1 MRRPR
6 IGPAALPVLGL
17 AGLVLLSGCGTFLG
31 KSETDRPLPGKRV
44 SILAVDRGLSPD
56 RAIAEL
62 DVSLPPPYVNDA
74 WPQAG
79 GSAAHAMYH
88 LQLGDTPKRKWKS
101 DVGEGSGDDRHILA
115 QPLVVGG
122 TVYTMDARS
131 LVTAFDSE
139 SGRRLWRTDVELEEE
154 DGGYFGGGLAYED
167 GRLFVTTGF
176 AIIFALDAQ
185 SGEIIWQQRVTGPM
199 RAAPTVS
206 GGRVFATT
214 LDNRTFALAADN
226 GRRLWE
232 HTGVQEIAGL
242 LGGASPAVAGS
253 VVVVPYSSGELHAL
267 LVENG
272 RELWSDVLTP
282 VNRFDPVS
290 NLAQIKGLPVIDR
303 GLVLAISHAGRMVAI
318 DLRRGIRAW
327 ELEAGGVQMPWT
339 AGDFIFLLTTESEL
353 ICVVR
358 QSGRVRWVRALPRF
372 EDPEDLEGPIGWF
385 GPVLAGDRL
394 IVTASTGDAISISP
408 YTGELLGRLR
418 LPGTP
423 TVAPVVA
430 NNTLYILTEDADL
443 VAIR

>member
-31 KSETDRPLPGKRV
+31 KGETDRPLPGKRV

-122 TVYTMDARS
+122 TVYAMDARS
-131 LVTAFDSE
+131 QVTAFDSE

-394 IVTASTGDAISISP
+394 IVTSSTGDAISISP